1 MGKDRGN
8 RPPLSPKKPR
18 PCCAAPTAE
27 REVERL
33 GAALEAERSRGRQ
46 AHRKFSLELRR
57 AREEAGRQRDHA
69 LRDLTSRLERQKAL
83 ELHRLRAALD
93 RDKAAEVKRLLRRAG
108 GAAGPGCLG
117 NAAAYR
123 KLDEVL
129 QSNGRSARLRRL
141 RHDLDLERGLFLCHL
156 LDAHG
161 CPQEGEDPT
170 GPSPRAG
177 WSISEGVM
185 QEANGADYSFLV
197 RQNAE
202 LLRALEELE
211 KTCATLRDEN
221 GLLRKSSCPET
232 EEKVKRLR
240 RKNTELALIAKRLE
254 DRAHK
259 LQEANMKVVNVP
271 MPVKPGVVEQYK
283 RAFARQRARDLA
295 QHADSL
301 LSKDKEIAAL
311 QQECRQLEA
320 RLGQSKDS
328 PDSSAVADFERL
340 LRESQKEVLRL
351 QRQLSVSST
360 QEVKPAPDSA
370 HDITDIAVAS
380 TLLTTDDTHKSPL
393 ETPSPPLDDAPPR
406 CQEAPVKEK
415 EPWQPVTPPP
425 GPSPAQEEEP
435 TEEQRVQF
443 LESELSKKRKECE
456 GLEHEVRKRQ
466 KRCQDLES
474 QLEEEC
480 SRNERLEEETQLLR
494 RKAQLLEQSQCE
506 NDGLREEVCTLGVQ
520 YRSALDENQK
530 LRAKLENL
538 EQVLKH
544 MREVAERRQKLELEH
559 EQALAIL
566 KFKQEEIKRLQRA
579 QLFAKREH
587 EGVVQMLEE
596 LVQLVLHRELA
607 KVRELEGKCRSQ
619 SEQFSLLS
627 QELDRFRLHAAKID
641 LASSGL
647 LSGPALAHLT
657 NGLGLSVETGPID
670 PGAVLSLGDI
680 AFWTLEGTDVPPG
693 AASEQDLE
701 AVLTTSPTPIATGLA
716 RPQRSPATKHR
727 ELPTLGNTKST
738 STSSTPKS
746 DSAHLTPKSGSHP
759 HSPRKASPVHEVDT
773 ASEVEEL
780 DIDVSPAPYSASR
793 GAAKLQVFIAR
804 YSYNPYDGPNDNPE
818 VELPL
823 TAGEYIYMY
832 GDMDDD
838 GFYEGELM
846 DGRRGLV
853 PSNFVERVSDDDI
866 MNAHP
871 PETGEL
877 SHNSFQDSSFH
888 SSSFQHNSHQHPPH
902 PHHVRFAP
910 SVSEPTDSSARA
922 VSTPSPRPGPSPS
935 PTHTAPVTNGLD
947 LDLEEVGVDTVP
959 YPRKL
964 TLIKQLAK
972 SAIIGWDAPAVPA
985 GWGSVWSYNVY
996 VDQELRL
1003 NVPFGSQTKAV
1014 LERLDVATN
1023 TYRVS
1028 VQSLTD
1034 RGGSDQLRC
1043 TMLVGQDACV
1053 APSAL
1058 HVDRVTATSATLTWL
1073 PSNSNYV
1080 HVVSLNEE
1088 ECELVKAGC
1097 YSLCLANLAPSL
1109 RYQVKVEARPH
1120 RTPWEMPPE
1129 QRERKA
1135 AVTCFSTLTAGPP
1148 DAPLDVQLEQGPSA
1162 GIALVSW
1169 LPVTIDATGTSNGV
1183 SVTGYTIYADKKKVL
1198 EVASPTAGSA
1208 LLGPSQI
1215 QSLQSAQELTVRTM
1229 SAHGES
1235 PDSVAV
1241 NVQAKLPAIMTGT
1254 KPSCPPVPALS
1265 SAASELFLQATPPSS
1280 CSAAKT
1286 STPAYAS
1293 LPDVHVPSPGGEGVD
1308 LKPNAVTINAPLPAA
1323 SYAEA
1328 WATPSSAASIAEVL
1342 AAPTLAPS
1350 VSSNPQMSVTL
1361 SARISPT
1368 QEPSR
1373 DTDSPGAKRPA
1384 VSIAEFL
1391 EDPCAKTHVHQPVP
1405 VPKPRTHVPEVDP
1418 LDAPETH
1425 PLRPPNPSPLESE
1438 AEEDLENARLVSIE
1452 EFLRPALPHLYQG
1465 YSVGLMEPSNGPQAD
1480 SSRGS
1485 DLSDILEE
1493 EEEDLYSESAGEV
1506 RGRGYS
1512 TAGATGRPDVWELDS
1527 DEEVLERILK
1537 LPAQTCNTKQLF
1549 SIPEV
1554 TEEEDNS
1561 AEEAEP
1567 RRRLASRGEVLAR
1580 GILRQH
1586 LPSSLTPP
1594 KRSAHPARPRPQ
1606 LRVHYADTV
1615 EEEEADSDSS
1625 LYAGPD
1631 SREVWSRRSRPPH
1644 HTHDRDRL
1652 RKEALRRSHMTSD
1665 LPAVTAA
1672 LPTAGPSTD
1681 GGPYMLS
1688 RTIHRVKSPT
1698 GPGVEIDVEYGTDN
1712 DEDPARYEPGEVV
1725 VEQMSSE
1732 WWVEGSHDYHRPIPA
1747 PRRPKAEQL
1756 AITAADHHQWD
1767 PQLTETGAA
1776 WCPPDG
1782 ISAKVSRP
1790 GGRRVKEIPDAA
1802 RLVRENEMRI
1812 FVALFPYDPV
1822 TMSPNPDAAEEELPF
1837 QEGQI
1842 IKVYGDKDADGFYHG
1857 ESSGRL
1863 GYVPCNMVS
1872 EIQVEDEETR
1882 EQLLQQG
1889 FLSTDASMEKIG
1901 SAAATDVQGPGP
1913 RRMVAIFDYDPRE
1926 SSPNADIE
1934 AELTFSAGDVIYV
1947 FGDMD
1952 DDGFF
1957 YGELNGH
1964 KGLVP
1969 SNFLRAFP
1977 EAGEGNAG
1985 GAGPHPVVLDGRRDL
2000 QVSDQADPA
2009 PAALLEEDPRPCPDP
2024 EPRPANVPAPPTNL
2038 PPPADS
2044 SPPGKKKK
2052 GFFSKGRKLF
2062 KKLGSGRKES

>member
-1 MGKDRGN
+1 
-8 RPPLSPKKPR
+8 
-18 PCCAAPTAE
+18 
-27 REVERL
+27 
-33 GAALEAERSRGRQ
+33 
-46 AHRKFSLELRR
+46 
-57 AREEAGRQRDHA
+57 
-69 LRDLTSRLERQKAL
+69 
-83 ELHRLRAALD
+83 
-93 RDKAAEVKRLLRRAG
+93 
-108 GAAGPGCLG
+108 
-117 NAAAYR
+117 
-123 KLDEVL
+123 
-129 QSNGRSARLRRL
+129 
-141 RHDLDLERGLFLCHL
+141 
-156 LDAHG
+156 
-161 CPQEGEDPT
+161 
-170 GPSPRAG
+170 
-177 WSISEGVM
+177 M

-370 HDITDIAVAS
+370 HDITDIAVAM
-380 TLLTTDDTHKSPL
+380 
-393 ETPSPPLDDAPPR
+393 
-406 CQEAPVKEK
+406 
-415 EPWQPVTPPP
+415 TPPP

-494 RKAQLLEQSQCE
+494 RKAQLLEQVCV
-506 NDGLREEVCTLGVQ
+506 EEVCTLGVQ

-587 EGVVQMLEE
+587 EGVVQMLE
-596 LVQLVLHRELA
+596 VSA

-647 LSGPALAHLT
+647 LSGPALAAC
-657 NGLGLSVETGPID
+657 LSVRTCVALI
-670 PGAVLSLGDI
+670 VNKLGVCRFEMTSS
-680 AFWTLEGTDVPPG
+680 ANSVV
-693 AASEQDLE
+693 DLE

-759 HSPRKASPVHEVDT
+759 HSPRKVDT

-888 SSSFQHNSHQHPPH
+888 SSSFQ
-902 PHHVRFAP
+902 
-910 SVSEPTDSSARA
+910 
-922 VSTPSPRPGPSPS
+922 PGPSPS

-1265 SAASELFLQATPPSS
+1265 MSIIPFQKHITMNNINTCFLVLHLLRVM
-1280 CSAAKT
+1280 
-1286 STPAYAS
+1286 S
-1293 LPDVHVPSPGGEGVD
+1293 L
-1308 LKPNAVTINAPLPAA
+1308 I
-1323 SYAEA
+1323 
-1328 WATPSSAASIAEVL
+1328 SIADGEDGDGCF
-1342 AAPTLAPS
+1342 
-1350 VSSNPQMSVTL
+1350 VTGVVM
-1361 SARISPT
+1361 R
-1368 QEPSR
+1368 
-1373 DTDSPGAKRPA
+1373 
-1384 VSIAEFL
+1384 F
-1391 EDPCAKTHVHQPVP
+1391 
-1405 VPKPRTHVPEVDP
+1405 
-1418 LDAPETH
+1418 
-1425 PLRPPNPSPLESE
+1425 
-1438 AEEDLENARLVSIE
+1438 
-1452 EFLRPALPHLYQG
+1452 QG

-1606 LRVHYADTV
+1606 LRPVRRTRQPGGLVPPVTPTTPHPRQRPPPKRGSAPQPHDLRPTSGYSCLT
-1615 EEEEADSDSS
+1615 
-1625 LYAGPD
+1625 D
-1631 SREVWSRRSRPPH
+1631 SRPLYRRRPLHAEPDH
-1644 HTHDRDRL
+1644 
-1652 RKEALRRSHMTSD
+1652 
-1665 LPAVTAA
+1665 P
-1672 LPTAGPSTD
+1672 
-1681 GGPYMLS
+1681 
-1688 RTIHRVKSPT
+1688 
-1698 GPGVEIDVEYGTDN
+1698 
-1712 DEDPARYEPGEVV
+1712 PGEVA
-1725 VEQMSSE
+1725 
-1732 WWVEGSHDYHRPIPA
+1732 HRP
-1747 PRRPKAEQL
+1747 RRG
-1756 AITAADHHQWD
+1756 D
-1767 PQLTETGAA
+1767 
-1776 WCPPDG
+1776 
-1782 ISAKVSRP
+1782 R
-1790 GGRRVKEIPDAA
+1790 RRVRHRQRRGPRALRT

-1901 SAAATDVQGPGP
+1901 ARSHARLPRRPVPPAKPRRSKKGVSPPRPTLPATDVQGPGP

-2000 QVSDQADPA
+2000 QVSACGVGRSK
-2009 PAALLEEDPRPCPDP
+2009 ALLLVLLLHEFYS
-2024 EPRPANVPAPPTNL
+2024 L
-2038 PPPADS
+2038 
-2044 SPPGKKKK
+2044 
-2052 GFFSKGRKLF
+2052 
-2062 KKLGSGRKES
+2062 